1 MLKSIDIF
9 CDIIDNFG
17 DIGFVY
23 RLAREVKRKEQ
34 DIRVRVFLNDA
45 ETFSKINKNI
55 SIGKKIQMIENIT
68 YYDMREMSSEDY
80 RKAGNSEVAIEAYGC
95 DIPEAYLENSSG
107 KLKIIVNIEY
117 LTGEEWAKEYH
128 LQSSYI
134 NVKGV
139 KKYFYMP
146 GFENWSGGLIIN
158 GQDSLIDRAGFF
170 NNVISCYSEKVFPV
184 NSDLSIDK
192 DTFIGTVFSYEYN
205 FQNFLDTLEDFNK
218 KVTLLVFGDMSKNG
232 FLITKNLKTL
242 KNTKVVFMDY
252 VEQNLYDK
260 ILYNSDFNLVRG
272 EESFSRAIVSR
283 VPFLWHAYCQE
294 EREHLNKVEGFLS
307 FLKDKIPENFYE
319 SYSKITYN
327 YNCRTENHYNL
338 EEEDFYG
345 FFQEFEKKKETFK
358 YLSDYVKK
366 NGNLADKLLCFLK
379 EKLSENDF

>member
-23 RLAREVKRKEQ
+23 RLAKEIKRKEK
-34 DIRVRVFLNDA
+34 DSRVRVFLNDA

-55 SIGKKIQMIENIT
+55 IIGKKIQIIENIS
-68 YYDMREMSSEDY
+68 YYDMTKMSSEDY
-80 RKAGNSEVAIEAYGC
+80 KKAGNSEVAIEAYGC
-95 DIPEAYLENSSG
+95 DIPETYLENSSG
-107 KLKIIVNIEY
+107 KLKIVVNIEY

-158 GQDSLIDRAGFF
+158 EQDPLVDRAGFF
-170 NNVISCYSEKVFPV
+170 NNVISRHSEKIFPV

-192 DTFIGTVFSYEYN
+192 DAFIGTVFSYEYN
-205 FQNFLDTLEDFNK
+205 FQNFLDTLENFDK
-218 KVTLLVFGDMSKNG
+218 KIILLIFGDMSKNG

-252 VEQNLYDK
+252 VEQNLYDE

-272 EESFSRAIVSR
+272 EESFSRAIVSG
-283 VPFLWHAYCQE
+283 VLFLWHAYCQE
-294 EREHLNKVEGFLS
+294 EREHLNKVEGFLL
-307 FLKDKIPENFYE
+307 FLKDKIPGDLYEN
-319 SYSKITYN
+319 YSKVTYN
-327 YNCRTENHYNL
+327 YNSRTENHYNL
-338 EEEDFYG
+338 EEEDFSR
-345 FFQEFEKKKETFK
+345 FFQEFEKKKKAFGDV
-358 YLSDYVKK
+358 SDYVKK
-366 NGNLADKLLCFLK
+366 NGNLADKLICFLK
-379 EKLSENDF
+379 EKLSEN